1 MVMCILFENFIC
13 SFTIENQNGVQE
25 QTVQAPR
32 IILEQQFYNI
42 AQKIASEKSPM
53 KVTLKRKVQV
63 WDQFDKKYIDR
74 EYSVSFMNDAFIE
87 VENKK
92 NETL

>member
-1 MVMCILFENFIC
+1 MRILFENFIC
-13 SFTIENQNGVQE
+13 SFTIENPNSIIQE

-32 IILEQQFYNI
+32 IILEQQFYSI
-42 AQKIASEKSPM
+42 AQKIASESNPL

-63 WDQFDKKYIDR
+63 WDQFDKKYTDR
-74 EYSVSFMNDAFIE
+74 EYSVSFMNNAFIE